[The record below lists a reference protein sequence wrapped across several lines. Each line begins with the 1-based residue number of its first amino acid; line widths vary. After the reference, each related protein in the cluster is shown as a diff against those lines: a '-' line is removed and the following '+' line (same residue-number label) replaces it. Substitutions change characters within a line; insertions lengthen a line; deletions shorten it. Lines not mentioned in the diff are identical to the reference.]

1 MEVEEKDPKYAQV
14 EEISSKFR
22 KSNKARIGNIYFAVN
37 DYQLPTGGN
46 ERLDALLEALKQ
58 NPTMK
63 FEISGHTDNQGLASE
78 NLTLSH
84 KRAEAVVAHLV
95 SQGIDSKRLIAKG
108 YGETKPLASNDDE
121 ENGRELNRRS
131 CGDRIAT
138 IVQFLLNYYKK
149 TYKCS
154 TQK

>member
-1 MEVEEKDPKYAQV
+1 
-14 EEISSKFR
+14 
-22 KSNKARIGNIYFAVN
+22 
-37 DYQLPTGGN
+37 
-46 ERLDALLEALKQ
+46 
-58 NPTMK
+58 MK

-121 ENGRELNRRS
+121 ENGRELNRR
-131 CGDRIAT
+131 IEVAV
-138 IVQFLLNYYKK
+138 IE
-149 TYKCS
+149 
-154 TQK
+154 